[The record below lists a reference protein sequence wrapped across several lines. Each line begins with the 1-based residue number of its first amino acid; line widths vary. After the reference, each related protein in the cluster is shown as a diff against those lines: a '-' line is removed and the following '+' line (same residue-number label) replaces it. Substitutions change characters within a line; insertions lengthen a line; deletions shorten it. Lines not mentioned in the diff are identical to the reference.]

1 MILLTLSLKKWLDV
15 PYRGLRFCLLSLLIM
30 MACVDRIDFD
40 AGPGGASQIV
50 IDGFISDEPGPY
62 TVRLTRSQN
71 IDDNLR
77 VAPPFSANRV
87 IVSDNLGNVEEL
99 EEGEFGVYQTKPN
112 GIRGMVGRT
121 YTLRIENRDGTV
133 YESSPELL
141 RPVGKVD
148 SIYYEFESV
157 VPESGPTRHGFKIF
171 IDAQSEGGTESFM
184 RWKFTGTF
192 RIETNPEL
200 HDVPC
205 GESRCPDPRPCSG
218 YVITNVG
225 LTRVADCLC
234 CVCWVNEIE
243 SRPLVSDNQ
252 FVSGGKFRKVQVGF
266 VEVNEFTFFDR
277 YQVEVEQMSL
287 SRAAFDFWRAV
298 QAQQEG
304 TSSLFQPPFGKAKTN
319 IFPVN
324 GGPEVQG
331 IFYASSVNRKSR
343 FITRDEVPVEIPDLS
358 VVISESC
365 NLVFDFASTTKP
377 LDWN

>member
-1 MILLTLSLKKWLDV
+1 MTALTALTKKLLASPHV
-15 PYRGLRFCLLSLLIM
+15 NLRLCLLSLLLTI
-30 MACVDRIDFD
+30 ACVDRIDFD
-40 AGPGGASQIV
+40 AGSGGDSQIV
-50 IDGFISDEPGPY
+50 VDGFISDEPGPY
-62 TVRLTRSQN
+62 TVRFTRSQN
-71 IDDNLR
+71 IDANLR
-77 VAPPFSANRV
+77 IAPPFSPNRV
-87 IVSDNLGNVEEL
+87 IISDDFGNTEEL
-99 EEGEFGVYQTKPN
+99 EEGEFGVFQTKAN
-112 GIRGMVGRT
+112 GIRGTVGRT
-121 YTLRIENRDGTV
+121 YTLRFENRDGTV

-141 RPVGKVD
+141 KPVGKVD

-157 VPESGPTRHGFKIF
+157 VPESGPTLNGFKIF
-171 IDAQSEGGTESFM
+171 IDAQSVGTTESFM
-184 RWKFTGTF
+184 RWKFSGTF

-205 GESRCPDPRPCSG
+205 GQSRCPDPRPCSG
-218 YVITNVG
+218 HILTNLGV
-225 LTRVADCLC
+225 TKVADCTC

-252 FVSGGKFRKVQVGF
+252 FVSGGKFKKVQVGF
-266 VEVNEFTFFDR
+266 VEVNEFTFFDK
-277 YQVEVEQMSL
+277 YQVGVEQMSL
-287 SRAAFDFWRAV
+287 SRSAFDFWRAV

-319 IFPVN
+319 ILPVN

-331 IFYASSVNRKSR
+331 IFYAAGVDRKTR
-343 FITRDEVPVEIPDLS
+343 FISRGEVPVEIPDLS